1 MEMQIPRAS
10 LIRGFL
16 LVWLATGL
24 SACSSGHTEWTGA
37 QTMKRNTVELVH
49 LTHDVKLDQDDS
61 LPRSEQENLVTF
73 LNGIGFGYGDELAID
88 PGDSPGAESRWNAVA
103 SFLENVGVSV
113 SRSTAIYG
121 TALEPGGAR
130 IVVGRYN
137 VTPPRCPDW
146 SKRAER
152 DYQNTPSS
160 NFGCSTATNIGMM
173 VANPGDL
180 LRGRGSLSP
189 DTEYA
194 TRAVRLYRAGQAK
207 EPETTQTGGGQTGS
221 QGGSQ

>member
-1 MEMQIPRAS
+1 MEMQMPRAS

-16 LVWLATGL
+16 LVGLAAGL

-49 LTHDVKLDQDDS
+49 LTHDVKLGQGDS
-61 LPRSEQENLVTF
+61 LSESEQKNLVTF

-103 SFLENVGVSV
+103 SFLEKVGVTV
-113 SRSTAIYG
+113 SQSTAIYG

-146 SKRAER
+146 SKRAEQ
-152 DYQNTPSS
+152 DFQNTPSS
-160 NFGCSTATNIGMM
+160 NLGCATATNIGMM

-189 DTEYA
+189 DTDFA

-207 EPETTQTGGGQTGS
+207 EPEATQTGGTQGAS
-221 QGGSQ
+221 Q

>member
-1 MEMQIPRAS
+1 MPRAS
-10 LIRGFL
+10 FIRGFL
-16 LVWLATGL
+16 LVCLATGL

-49 LTHDVKLDQDDS
+49 LTHDVKLDQDGR
-61 LPRSEQENLVTF
+61 LPESEQKNLVTF

-88 PGDSPGAESRWNAVA
+88 PGDSSGAESRWSAVA
-103 SFLENVGVSV
+103 SFLEKVGVAV

-146 SKRAER
+146 SKRAEQ
-152 DYQNTPSS
+152 DFQNTPSS
-160 NFGCSTATNIGMM
+160 NFGCATATNIGMM

-189 DTEYA
+189 DTDFA
-194 TRAVRLYRAGQAK
+194 TRAVRLYRAGMAK
-207 EPETTQTGGGQTGS
+207 EPEATRTGGGQSGS
-221 QGGSQ
+221 QGASQ